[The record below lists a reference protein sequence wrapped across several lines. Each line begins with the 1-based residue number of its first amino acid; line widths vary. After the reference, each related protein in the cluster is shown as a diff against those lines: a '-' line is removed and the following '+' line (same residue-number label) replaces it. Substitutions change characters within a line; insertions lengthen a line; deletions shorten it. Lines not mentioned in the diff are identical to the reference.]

1 MTDIL
6 AQARAALD
14 GVTEGPWERGDHYH
28 VQGASHCECRPGNGR
43 LVAEKQMDINGE
55 MMLAHVHRSS
65 EPWWPYGIYSPR
77 DTGGVLVVQETHEHG
92 MMTKADAEFIAWA
105 RTGVPELLA
114 EVERLRSL
122 LSESGEAY
130 LSAEAEVGELRAQI
144 AAVRELADAP
154 VTVEVHAGGG
164 NLVRTEEVVRPED
177 IRNATDGEAT
187 DG

>member
-1 MTDIL
+1 MRDDIL

-28 VQGASHCECRPGNGR
+28 VQGASHCECRPENGR

-92 MMTKADAEFIAWA
+92 MMTEADARFIAWA
-105 RTGVPELLA
+105 RTGVPALIA
-114 EVERLRSL
+114 EVER
-122 LSESGEAY
+122 
-130 LSAEAEVGELRAQI
+130 LRAQI
-144 AAVRELADAP
+144 AAVESLAAQLGRESSAPGQYRQIRRDHARRILDA
-154 VTVEVHAGGG
+154 
-164 NLVRTEEVVRPED
+164 L
-177 IRNATDGEAT
+177 DGEVES
-187 DG
+187 